1 MATKNKDIALY
12 KNDLYAV
19 DGDFAVT
26 ESDVQHV
33 SDTIA
38 AFPGWWKENPTD
50 GVGVRA
56 YLHSAGQELK
66 LKRVTQINLESDGY
80 DANAA
85 DIKLDS
91 SGNLTITPNAEKL

>member
-1 MATKNKDIALY
+1 MATNKDILLY
-12 KNDLYAV
+12 QDDLYTV
-19 DGDFAVT
+19 DGDFAIG

-33 SDTIA
+33 ADTIA

-66 LKRVTQINLESDGY
+66 LKRILQIQLQSDGY
-80 DANAA
+80 DPNAA
-85 DIKLDS
+85 TVELNNA
-91 SGNLTITPNAEKL
+91 GQLTITPNAEKL